1 MQKNSILMQYL
12 PNNSWFLKIGLKALQ
27 KKLCLG
33 PKEFSATLLMI
44 SEWIMATHFIHDFAC
59 VGAVRKMSGGIKVY
73 SVKVSLFN
81 ISTSTAA
88 GCQRIWLGIEIGFG
102 QLNCLFLNL
111 WMIALKKKF
120 LKKTSRITKLP
131 VHAFLF
137 ARISSEARH
146 FLILGK
152 LLSSNAHPR
161 FNQ

>member
-1 MQKNSILMQYL
+1 
-12 PNNSWFLKIGLKALQ
+12 
-27 KKLCLG
+27 
-33 PKEFSATLLMI
+33 
-44 SEWIMATHFIHDFAC
+44 MATHSIHDFAY
-59 VGAVRKMSGGIKVY
+59 VGAGRKMSGGIKVY

-137 ARISSEARH
+137 ARISSETRH

-152 LLSSNAHPR
+152 FLSSLTHIPDSINKRSIKIWIQLRLTRVHSLQGTLAIRGVPIDIVSMIV
-161 FNQ
+161 